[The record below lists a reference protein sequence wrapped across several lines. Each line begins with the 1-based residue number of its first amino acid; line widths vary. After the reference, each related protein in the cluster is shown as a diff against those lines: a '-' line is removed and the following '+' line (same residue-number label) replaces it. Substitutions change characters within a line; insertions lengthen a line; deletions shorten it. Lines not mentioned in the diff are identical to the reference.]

1 MAPMIDDELSTLSI
15 GDTRLD
21 DRAKMMVA
29 CMADNPTASLPQAF
43 GDKNVAKAAYRF
55 LSNPAVEPEALYDA
69 LRESCAA
76 RLRDE
81 TGLVLVAHDTTA
93 VSFNSHAAAEGLGPL
108 GGPENTPGYGLFAHT
123 SMALSE
129 DSVPQG
135 ILQQQTWARD
145 PLQTGQ
151 KHFRRERP
159 FAEKESYRWLAG
171 VRAAQAA
178 IPDEL
183 TALHIADR
191 EADIFELLAALLGDG
206 THFLI
211 RLSHDRVVS
220 DDGDEGDPDD
230 AEGRQRL
237 RELLAAEPPA
247 GIHSIEVRQHPEH
260 KPRAVH
266 LEIRFREVTLPV
278 PDGALRR
285 DPTLQPLTV
294 TLIGATESDP
304 PKGRKRVEWLLL
316 TDMPVADFKAACA
329 FVRHYSCRWRIER
342 FHYTLKSGCRIEDSQ
357 LQHIDRIERLLALY
371 CIVAWRLLWLT
382 YCSRTRGDLPCT
394 VAFLEDEW
402 HVLWH
407 YFRWQDPLPDQPPA
421 LREATRLLGQLGGFM
436 GRKGDGEPGVKVLW
450 RGLIK
455 LQNMVLG
462 YLLAQRKD
470 VGKA

>member
-1 MAPMIDDELSTLSI
+1 MAPMIDDELSTLSL

-21 DRAKMMVA
+21 DRAKLMVA
-29 CMADNPTASLPQAF
+29 RMADNPTGSLPQVF
-43 GDKNVAKAAYRF
+43 GDVSVAKAAYRF

-69 LRESCAA
+69 LRESCAG
-76 RLRDE
+76 RLREE
-81 TGLVLVAHDTTA
+81 TGTVLIAHDTTA
-93 VSFNSHAAAEGLGPL
+93 VSFNSHSATAGLGPL
-108 GGPENTPGYGLFAHT
+108 GGPEDTPGYGLFAHT

-145 PLQTGQ
+145 PLQAGQ
-151 KHFRRERP
+151 KHARRERP
-159 FAEKESYRWLAG
+159 FAEKESYRWLLG

-178 IPDEL
+178 IPDGL

-191 EADIFELLAALLGDG
+191 EADIFELLAALLGEG
-206 THFLI
+206 AHFLF
-211 RLSHDRVVS
+211 RLSHDRVAS
-220 DDGDEGDPDD
+220 DDGDDPDD
-230 AEGRQRL
+230 VAHRQHL

-247 GIHSIEVRQHPEH
+247 GIYTIEVRQHPEH

-266 LEIRFREVTLPV
+266 LEIRFREVTLTP

-285 DPTLQPLTV
+285 DPTLQPVTV

-316 TDMPVADFKAACA
+316 TDLPVADFKAACR
-329 FVRHYSCRWRIER
+329 FVLFYSYRWRIER
-342 FHYTLKSGCRIEDSQ
+342 FHYTLKSGCRLEDSQ
-357 LQHIDRIERLLALY
+357 LQHVDRIERLLALY

-382 YCSRTRGDLPCT
+382 YSARSRGDQPCT
-394 VAFLEDEW
+394 VAFLEEEW
-402 HVLWH
+402 HVMWR
-407 YFRWQDPLPDQPPA
+407 YFHARETPIPDQPPA
-421 LREATRLLGQLGGFM
+421 LRDATRWLAQLGGFM
-436 GRKGDGEPGVKVLW
+436 ARKGDGEPGVKVLW

-455 LQNMVLG
+455 LQDMVLG
-462 YLLAQRKD
+462 YLLAQGKD

>member
-1 MAPMIDDELSTLSI
+1 MASLIDDELSTLSI
-15 GDTRLD
+15 GDMRLD

-29 CMADNPTASLPQAF
+29 CMSDDPTASLPQVF
-43 GDKNVAKAAYRF
+43 GDKKAAKAAYRF
-55 LSNPAVEPEALYDA
+55 LSNPAVAPEALYDA
-69 LRESCAA
+69 QRESCAG
-76 RLRDE
+76 RLREE
-81 TGLVLVAHDTTA
+81 TGTVLIAHDTSA
-93 VSFNSHAAAEGLGPL
+93 LSFNSHSATEGLGPL
-108 GGPENTPGYGLFAHT
+108 GGPEDTPGYGLFAHT

-145 PLQTGQ
+145 PRQTGQ
-151 KHFRRERP
+151 KHLRRERP
-159 FAEKESYRWLAG
+159 FAEKESHRWLLG

-178 IPDEL
+178 IPEGL
-183 TALHIADR
+183 TALHVADR
-191 EADIFELLAALLGDG
+191 EADIFELLAALRGEG
-206 THFLI
+206 AHFVF
-211 RLSHDRVVS
+211 RSCHDRVAS
-220 DDGDEGDPDD
+220 DDGDDPED
-230 AEGRQRL
+230 AAHHQHL

-247 GIHSIEVRQHPEH
+247 GIYSIEVRQHPEH

-266 LEIRFREVTLPV
+266 LEIRFREVTLPP

-285 DPTLQPLTV
+285 DPTLQPVTV

-316 TDMPVADFKAACA
+316 TDLPVADFKAACR
-329 FVRHYSCRWRIER
+329 FVLFYSYRWRIER
-342 FHYTLKSGCRIEDSQ
+342 FHYTLKSGCHLEDSQ
-357 LQHIDRIERLLALY
+357 LQHVDRIERLLALY

-402 HVLWH
+402 HVMWL
-407 YFRWQDPLPDQPPA
+407 YFRDQAPIPDQPPA
-421 LREATRLLGQLGGFM
+421 LREATRWLGQLGGFM
-436 GRKGDGEPGVKVLW
+436 ARKGDGEPGVKVLW

-462 YLLAQRKD
+462 YLLAQGKD

>member
-29 CMADNPTASLPQAF
+29 CMADDPTASLPQIF
-43 GDKNVAKAAYRF
+43 GDAKAAYRF
-55 LSNPAVEPEALYDA
+55 LSNPAVAPEALYDA
-69 LRESCAA
+69 LRESCAG
-76 RLRDE
+76 RLREE
-81 TGLVLVAHDTTA
+81 TGMVLVAHDTSA
-93 VSFNSHAAAEGLGPL
+93 LSFNSHSAAEGLGPL
-108 GGPENTPGYGLFAHT
+108 GGPDDTPGHGFFAHT

-145 PLQTGQ
+145 PLQTGK
-151 KHFRRERP
+151 KHSRRERP
-159 FAEKESYRWLAG
+159 FAEKESYRWLTG

-178 IPDEL
+178 IPEGL

-191 EADIFELLAALLGDG
+191 EADIFELLTALLGEG
-206 THFLI
+206 AHFLI

-220 DDGDEGDPDD
+220 EDADERDPAD

-237 RELLAAEPPA
+237 RELLAAEPAA
-247 GIHSIEVRQHPEH
+247 GIYPVEVRQHPAH
-260 KPRAVH
+260 KARAVR
-266 LEIRFREVTLPV
+266 LEIRFRQVTLPP
-278 PDGALRR
+278 PDGCLRR
-285 DPTLQPLTV
+285 DPTLQPVTV
-294 TLIGATESDP
+294 TLIGATESEP

-316 TDMPVADFKAACA
+316 TDMPVADLKAACR
-329 FVRHYSCRWRIER
+329 FVLFYSYRWRIER
-342 FHYTLKSGCRIEDSQ
+342 FHYTLKSGCHLEDSQ
-357 LQHIDRIERLLALY
+357 LRHIDRIERLLALY

-382 YCSRTRGDLPCT
+382 YCARTRGEQPCT
-394 VAFLEDEW
+394 VAFDEDEW
-402 HVLWH
+402 HVMWL
-407 YFRWQDPLPDQPPA
+407 YFRDQAPIPDQPPA
-421 LREATRLLGQLGGFM
+421 LREATRWLGQLGGFM
-436 GRKGDGEPGVKVLW
+436 ARKGDGEPGVKVLW

>member
-15 GDTRLD
+15 GDSRLD

-29 CMADNPTASLPQAF
+29 CMADDPTASLPQVF
-43 GDKNVAKAAYRF
+43 GDKKAAKAAYRF
-55 LSNPAVEPEALYDA
+55 LSNPAVAPEALYDA
-69 LRESCAA
+69 QRESCAG
-76 RLRDE
+76 RLREE
-81 TGLVLVAHDTTA
+81 TGMVLVVHDTTA
-93 VSFNSHAAAEGLGPL
+93 VSFNSHSGTEGLGPL
-108 GGPENTPGYGLFAHT
+108 GGPEDTPGYGLFAHT

-145 PLQTGQ
+145 PRQTGQ
-151 KHFRRERP
+151 KHLRRERP
-159 FAEKESYRWLAG
+159 FAEKESHRWLLG

-178 IPDEL
+178 IPEGL

-191 EADIFELLAALLGDG
+191 EADIFELLAALRGEG
-206 THFLI
+206 AHFLI
-211 RLSHDRVVS
+211 RLSHDRVAS
-220 DDGDEGDPDD
+220 DDGDDPED
-230 AEGRQRL
+230 AAHHQHL

-247 GIHSIEVRQHPEH
+247 GIYSIEVRQHPEH

-266 LEIRFREVTLPV
+266 LEIRFREVTLPP

-285 DPTLQPLTV
+285 DPTLQPVTV
-294 TLIGATESDP
+294 TLIGATEIEP

-316 TDMPVADFKAACA
+316 TDLPVDDFKAACR
-329 FVRHYSCRWRIER
+329 FVLFYSYRWRIER
-342 FHYTLKSGCRIEDSQ
+342 FHYTLKSGCHLEDSQ

-402 HVLWH
+402 HVLWR
-407 YFRWQDPLPDQPPA
+407 YFHARQTPIPDQPPA
-421 LREATRLLGQLGGFM
+421 LRDATGWLAQLGGFM
-436 GRKGDGEPGVKVLW
+436 ARKGDGDPGVKVLW
-450 RGLIK
+450 RGLVK

-462 YLLAQRKD
+462 YLLAQGKD